1 MITTH
6 VLDTRRGRPAGGLTV
21 TLAAAERGG
30 WRRLAE
36 ASTGVDGR
44 IDPLGEPVDAGV
56 HRLVFD
62 TGGYFA
68 ALGEETFYPE
78 VVVVFTVRDPVAHLH
93 VPLLVSAY
101 GYTTYRGS

>member
-6 VLDTRRGRPAGGLTV
+6 VLDTRRGRPAEGLAV
-21 TLAAAERGG
+21 TLAAADSGG
-30 WRRLAE
+30 WRRLA
-36 ASTGVDGR
+36 AARTGVDGR
-44 IDPLGEPVDAGV
+44 IDPLGEPAGAGV

-68 ALGEETFYPE
+68 ARGEETFYPE
-78 VVVVFTVRDPVAHLH
+78 VVVVFTVRDPAVHHH